1 MRRRLLRP
9 AVPAMRARLRR
20 ERPVPHSRPPPLD
33 TPARARACSSGRTKG
48 LAAATMDRS
57 EMAGASASKAT
68 RATGGS
74 QWHSSNSR
82 AHRCRFDWV
91 GLAVPQRTLLA
102 SMASMLGNGFRYR
115 SGGQTVVL
123 FVVRAL
129 PFVRSTCHHAKGL
142 ACNRDCAN
150 GTVPWRLCIWDCRCQ
165 HCATGYWNCGGA
177 CFDAKCDGMYCGSDT
192 NARPDQ
198 VSDVSHAWYPT
209 RHGTTLRAVLA
220 GRP

>member
-1 MRRRLLRP
+1 VQRRTGVCPSALGVLRLFVCLFACLFVCLLAPSLHPAPVLSVVSQSEGARLHRMRRRLLRP

-115 SGGQTVVL
+115 SGGH
-123 FVVRAL
+123 R
-129 PFVRSTCHHAKGL
+129 
-142 ACNRDCAN
+142 
-150 GTVPWRLCIWDCRCQ
+150 RLSC
-165 HCATGYWNCGGA
+165 
-177 CFDAKCDGMYCGSDT
+177 
-192 NARPDQ
+192 
-198 VSDVSHAWYPT
+198 
-209 RHGTTLRAVLA
+209 L
-220 GRP
+220 